1 MDAPMPSKLQLLAI
15 PLVLTALLLA
25 ASTAHATPVDPA
37 AAPLAFGEEF
47 NAEAEGDEEFEF
59 EESECE
65 EAEEEFDEGELI
77 RAEVREICDE
87 AKGRDAT
94 GSISAAP
101 EECVLRSAHAHAS
114 LLAHDSKLKLTLGY
128 TTYEPAG
135 AKIEVGHG
143 SNHLVSLQRHLG
155 RSGVILLTRTLDDP
169 EMAEV
174 EAARHL
180 TVRLQVTE
188 APTGCR
194 RFEIKQLTVKHHS
207 KHQIVWSQTD

>member
-1 MDAPMPSKLQLLAI
+1 MPSKLQLLAI
-15 PLVLTALLLA
+15 PLVLAALLLA

-37 AAPLAFGEEF
+37 AAPLAFEEEF
-47 NAEAEGDEEFEF
+47 NAEEEGGEEFEF
-59 EESECE
+59 EEP
-65 EAEEEFDEGELI
+65 EEEFDE
-77 RAEVREICDE
+77 A
-87 AKGRDAT
+87 
-94 GSISAAP
+94 

-143 SNHLVSLQRHLG
+143 PNHLVSLQRHLG
-155 RSGVILLTRTLDDP
+155 RSGVIRLIKTLDGP

-194 RFEIKQLTVKHHS
+194 RFEIKQLTVKHPS
-207 KHQIVWSQTD
+207 KHQIVWSQTN